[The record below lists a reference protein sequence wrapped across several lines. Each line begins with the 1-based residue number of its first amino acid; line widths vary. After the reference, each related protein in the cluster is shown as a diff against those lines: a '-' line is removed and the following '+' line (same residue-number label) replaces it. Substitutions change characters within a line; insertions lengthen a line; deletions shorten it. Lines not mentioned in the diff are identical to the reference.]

1 MFCFFYGSFAI
12 VGWLSGHMAYY
23 IIGRAMWHGR
33 AFRERLRLVENAEG
47 LVGDGGSLAVPVAE
61 MYRRHANKT
70 FYPV

>member
-1 MFCFFYGSFAI
+1 
-12 VGWLSGHMAYY
+12 MAYY
-23 IIGRAMWHGR
+23 IIGRAMWHAR